1 MRPGLEAAFGEGRTG
16 AMGASGEVEAS
27 RVGVVARGRE
37 APEGFTL
44 TKSLRREEGLTLRS
58 PFVGERGTVGR

>member
-1 MRPGLEAAFGEGRTG
+1 
-16 AMGASGEVEAS
+16 MGASGEVEAS